1 MAVRYKKLLYRMIE
15 EDISNQDL
23 MRMSKF
29 PPTLLRNYAL
39 GNIYHW
45 KKLKVSAG
53 LYTARPT
60 IFWNLQRRMKSNGKE
75 ENC

>member
-39 GNIYHW
+39 GNIYH
-45 KKLKVSAG
+45 
-53 LYTARPT
+53 
-60 IFWNLQRRMKSNGKE
+60 
-75 ENC
+75 